1 MITGEET
8 KRLQIKERTSQRE
21 EERKRGRVKETKSQ
35 REEETE
41 GGTQP
46 GGLYAREDGGGSR
59 RAEGAIHI
67 DDNGLKAQPNPTKEG
82 LQPAQGK

>member
-1 MITGEET
+1 MGLKDEET
-8 KRLQIKERTSQRE
+8 KRRRDE
-21 EERKRGRVKETKSQ
+21 ETKRQ
-35 REEETE
+35 RDEETKRQRDEETE

-82 LQPAQGK
+82 LRPAQGK

>member
-1 MITGEET
+1 MVKGTKRRREEET
-8 KRLQIKERTSQRE
+8 KRLKDEKT
-21 EERKRGRVKETKSQ
+21 KRGRVKETKRL

-67 DDNGLKAQPNPTKEG
+67 DETG
-82 LQPAQGK
+82 

>member
-1 MITGEET
+1 M
-8 KRLQIKERTSQRE
+8 
-21 EERKRGRVKETKSQ
+21 VNSQ

-46 GGLYAREDGGGSR
+46 GGLYAREDGGGSH
-59 RAEGAIHI
+59 RAEGAIHV